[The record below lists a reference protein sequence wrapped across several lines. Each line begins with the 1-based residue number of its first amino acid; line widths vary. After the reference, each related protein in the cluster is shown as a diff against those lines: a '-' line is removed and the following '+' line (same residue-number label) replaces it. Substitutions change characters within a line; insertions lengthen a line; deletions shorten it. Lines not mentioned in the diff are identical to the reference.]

1 MLSQFFFEAQPCC
14 QVLKIAIYYIMAFF
28 SVTFIHWSVGALKQA
43 FVNYYF
49 PRIINSY
56 VILFSC
62 KEGQIFDEN

>member
-1 MLSQFFFEAQPCC
+1 MKQETGRFKALCSVNFFLEAQPCC
-14 QVLKIAIYYIMAFF
+14 QVLKIAIYYILAFF

-56 VILFSC
+56 VI
-62 KEGQIFDEN
+62 

>member
-1 MLSQFFFEAQPCC
+1 MKWETGRFKALCSVNLFFFEAQPCC
-14 QVLKIAIYYIMAFF
+14 QVLKIAIYYILAFF

-56 VILFSC
+56 VI
-62 KEGQIFDEN
+62 